1 MIKLKNADMKGQR
14 ETERERAEGERETER
29 GRRRRGDEEV
39 RCFFSLS
46 LSLVVGGRESLRR
59 QRGRARRGRDIIEM
73 VMSSRVARKSLP
85 HPFRALGGPL
95 VPTATAPRRH
105 HQHYALRGRCCPLL
119 RVVRCTRTACG
130 VSACLREWEWV
141 FFPDASES

>member
-1 MIKLKNADMKGQR
+1 M
-14 ETERERAEGERETER
+14 
-29 GRRRRGDEEV
+29 

-73 VMSSRVARKSLP
+73 VMRSRVARKSLP

-95 VPTATAPRRH
+95 VPFAAPH
-105 HQHYALRGRCCPLL
+105 VAIIIIMLSAVD
-119 RVVRCTRTACG
+119 VVRCYALFGAHAQLVESLRVCG
-130 VSACLREWEWV
+130 NGKGFSFRMRANPDYVCACLALCRV
-141 FFPDASES
+141 ACAVLLRR

>member
-14 ETERERAEGERETER
+14 ESER
-29 GRRRRGDEEV
+29 GRGRERDREGEEETRRRGGALL
-39 RCFFSLS
+39 FLS
-46 LSLVVGGRESLRR
+46 LARSLVVGGRESLRR

-73 VMSSRVARKSLP
+73 VMRSRVARKSLP

-105 HQHYALRGRCCPLL
+105 HHHYALRGRCCPLL